1 LKIYY
6 TLNVLGKVE
15 EYKRDRKI
23 KRKRNESMS
32 GGGRAGGQSMHTSH
46 TVGSICGDVDGV
58 SPRRH
63 LHSEDRR
70 GDAGDS
76 L

>member
-1 LKIYY
+1 MFW
-6 TLNVLGKVE
+6 GKE
-15 EYKRDRKI
+15 KNKRDRKI

-46 TVGSICGDVDGV
+46 TVGSIGGDVDGV